1 MKFAEIMEGYK
12 LVWGRSK
19 SKGVVRRYRCTDGPK
34 KGRVVAKPSTC
45 TSTTSLKKSGQ
56 LKKTRRSQGSRQASV
71 RKNTLTRPTAT
82 RVKNL
87 NRRYSTKGRANR
99 SRRKFKR

>member
-1 MKFAEIMEGYK
+1 MKVVEVLEGYK

-45 TSTTSLKKSGQ
+45 TSATNLKKSGQ
-56 LKKTRRSQGSRQASV
+56 LKKTRRSQGTRQASI
-71 RKNTLTRPTAT
+71 RKNTLSRPTAT

-87 NRRYSTKGRANR
+87 NKRYSKKGRASR